1 MKDFYYYN
9 PTKLSFGKDSVGF
22 LGKLLSKEHKRILL
36 HYGGGSIKRTG
47 LYDQVMDILKERNL
61 EVYELPGVVP
71 NPRLGLV
78 RRVSKSVK
86 KRILALSWLLV
97 GVV

>member
-61 EVYELPGVVP
+61 EVYEL
-71 NPRLGLV
+71 LE
-78 RRVSKSVK
+78 
-86 KRILALSWLLV
+86 
-97 GVV
+97 